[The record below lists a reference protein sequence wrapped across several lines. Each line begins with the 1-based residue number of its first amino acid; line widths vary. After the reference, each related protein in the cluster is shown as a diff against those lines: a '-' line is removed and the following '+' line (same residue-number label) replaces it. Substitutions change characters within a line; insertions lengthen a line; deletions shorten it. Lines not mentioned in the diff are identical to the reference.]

1 MTEPQLYGMPWPDDP
16 ALIIGRHRLATV
28 SVDTRIRRTVR
39 LVWGGAD
46 DGCHIKV
53 LGGSSL
59 NNRYFV
65 GKA

>member
-1 MTEPQLYGMPWPDDP
+1 MTEPQLYGMPWPDDA
-16 ALIIGRHRLATV
+16 ALIIGRHWLATV
-28 SVDTRIRRTVR
+28 SVDTRSRCAVR
-39 LVWGGAD
+39 LVWGGVY

-65 GKA
+65 GKV

>member
-1 MTEPQLYGMPWPDDP
+1 MTEPQLYGMPWPDDA
-16 ALIIGRHRLATV
+16 ALIIGSYSLATV
-28 SVDTRIRRTVR
+28 SVDTRIRRAVR

-46 DGCHIKV
+46 DAFHIKV